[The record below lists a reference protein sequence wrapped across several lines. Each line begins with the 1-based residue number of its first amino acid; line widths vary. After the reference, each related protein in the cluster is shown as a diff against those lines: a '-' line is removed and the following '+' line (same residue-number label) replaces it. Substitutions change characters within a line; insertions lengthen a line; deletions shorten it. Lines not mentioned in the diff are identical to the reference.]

1 MSYLGTKPSNSPLTS
16 ELIPNSIITNA
27 KINDVAA
34 TKLTGTL
41 PDANAPSGS
50 VLQVVQGTYTT
61 QQSTTSTSYV
71 ASSITA
77 SITPSSSSNKVLV
90 EVSLNGV
97 ASGGATYY
105 TIYRDST
112 NLGSGTNS
120 CLAITT
126 YVASDNSISMRFL
139 DSPAT
144 TSSTT
149 YTVYYKASSATAYTT
164 VQGCSVI
171 NLSEIAA

>member
-1 MSYLGTKPSNSPLTS
+1 MAFTISGTSGINLGTQPL
-16 ELIPNSIITNA
+16 A
-27 KINDVAA
+27 GV
-34 TKLTGTL
+34 L

-50 VLQVVQGTYTT
+50 VIQVVQGLYIV
-61 QQSTTSTSYV
+61 QQSTTSTSFV
-71 ASSITA
+71 ASGITA
-77 SITPSSSSNKVLV
+77 SITPSSTSNKVLV
-90 EVSLNGV
+90 EVSFNGV
-97 ASGGATYY
+97 ASSATSFY

-120 CLAITT
+120 CFATLV
-126 YVASDNSISMRFL
+126 YVASDNSVSMRFL

-149 YTVYYKASSATAYTT
+149 YTVYYKASSGSAYTT

-171 NLSEIAA
+171 NLTEIAA